1 MEQRN
6 TPSSKVSI
14 TAPVNPPPAWYILQS
29 CSGLRETKPRS
40 FGSSPTYNL
49 YVMPLS
55 SLGLPAVSIYSLF
68 LFFWLLAFWLLAFL
82 VSAFLVVGSSGSVIF
97 WFLTG
102 AAIS

>member
-1 MEQRN
+1 MEQRR
-6 TPSSKVSI
+6 TPSSKVGI

-29 CSGLRETKPRS
+29 CSGLRETKPGS

-55 SLGLPAVSIYSLF
+55 SLGLPAVSVYSLF
-68 LFFWLLAFWLLAFL
+68 LFFWLLAFWLL
-82 VSAFLVVGSSGSVIF
+82 AFLVVGSSGSVIF

-102 AAIS
+102 AAI